1 MLKGLFDLGR
11 SPRPV
16 TAHVPAWPAGAAQP
30 PEAGCLKWTPVLGP
44 DVKVWRVLLFP
55 NGWSGK

>member
-1 MLKGLFDLGR
+1 MAVQEQYWLSIRG
-11 SPRPV
+11 
-16 TAHVPAWPAGAAQP
+16 
-30 PEAGCLKWTPVLGP
+30 LKWTPVLGP